1 MLCLWASRQAR
12 RANIDEGRTVPQ
24 LPKKSEDTVF
34 HYYILSVFL
43 FAVGLLRVPSSSP
56 FSSTPHLH
64 DLCCLGLEGVGSLF
78 YCVSLVTMSNVP
90 SSRYAAAIS
99 ALSLS
104 LPAVNPNPP
113 LTPKSSLTPKSLTPK
128 PLVDPTPKP
137 PLTIKL
143 PSYPPSPEIFGSDD
157 EEQENPSDYCI
168 GGYYPVE
175 IGAIFIDRYQVV
187 KKLGWGHF
195 STVWLGWDI
204 EKRRFVALK
213 VVKSAPTFTETGLD
227 EIKLLKCVRDSDPSD
242 PKRDTVVQL
251 IDDFKVS
258 GVNGEHVCMVLEVL
272 GHQLLKWI
280 IKSNYTGLPLPCVK
294 SILRQVLQGLDYL
307 HTKCKIIHTDI
318 KPENILLRVDDV
330 YVQELAADTNLQ
342 ELPVSPAPTSFSGN
356 LLMTSYFTYVSLT
369 PPIIILVLDCVK
381 LVGEVD
387 CGFPDSWDGLGI
399 VFYSFN
405 HYNSICMYNYLCNY
419 QKYLLKLFTLINSLK
434 ISMHCMQKGFVV
446 LIFKEMY
453 LICRDWFKIYLT
465 CCKMKDTGKV
475 SRIPRARL
483 SRKGNKHQQP
493 QQDEDT
499 LVDRQK
505 RAKAHVS
512 FSNIT
517 TPCSTPSSTS
527 PPKPSGPV
535 RTTWRRNLL
544 HEEAMGSDSKESV
557 SSPIEDAP
565 SLTTMSHC
573 SRQSTVLH
581 PSTQRDNQPSSPSHD
596 IRNTFRILSSNSFC
610 PHNSLNLLGHG
621 LYEVSSIPQG
631 CWPMLTPMLPTVVSN
646 WLAVLW
652 VISQITLIWD
662 HSFHFI
668 SMSWKEQVFLM
679 FCMLSVY
686 ELYLCWFSETDM
698 LVNLLKPQNADEI
711 SIKIAD
717 LGNACWVYKHFT
729 EDIQTCQYRSVE
741 VLIGAGYGTPADIW
755 STACMAFELA
765 TGEYLFEPH
774 SGDNFSREE
783 DHIAHI
789 IELLGPLPSQFA
801 LSGRNSRRYFNH
813 KGHLRRISRLK
824 PWSLCEILLDKYEW
838 PRDQAVQFSA
848 FLLTMLEPLPEKR
861 ATAAQCLKHP
871 WISS

>member
-1 MLCLWASRQAR
+1 
-12 RANIDEGRTVPQ
+12 
-24 LPKKSEDTVF
+24 
-34 HYYILSVFL
+34 
-43 FAVGLLRVPSSSP
+43 
-56 FSSTPHLH
+56 
-64 DLCCLGLEGVGSLF
+64 
-78 YCVSLVTMSNVP
+78 MSNVP

-113 LTPKSSLTPKSLTPK
+113 LTPKSSLTHKSLTPK

-143 PSYPPSPEIFGSDD
+143 SSYPPSPEIFGSDD

-213 VVKSAPTFTETGLD
+213 VVKSGPTFTETGLD

-294 SILRQVLQGLDYL
+294 SILRQVFQGLDYL

-342 ELPVSPAPTSFSGN
+342 ELPVSPAPTSCSEN
-356 LLMTSYFTYVSLT
+356 TSLREKQIVSNFLGKLT
-369 PPIIILVLDCVK
+369 VA
-381 LVGEVD
+381 
-387 CGFPDSWDGLGI
+387 FQTLG
-399 VFYSFN
+399 V
-405 HYNSICMYNYLCNY
+405 
-419 QKYLLKLFTLINSLK
+419 
-434 ISMHCMQKGFVV
+434 
-446 LIFKEMY
+446 
-453 LICRDWFKIYLT
+453 W
-465 CCKMKDTGKV
+465 
-475 SRIPRARL
+475 
-483 SRKGNKHQQP
+483 
-493 QQDEDT
+493 
-499 LVDRQK
+499 
-505 RAKAHVS
+505 
-512 FSNIT
+512 
-517 TPCSTPSSTS
+517 
-527 PPKPSGPV
+527 PSGPV
-535 RTTWRRNLL
+535 RTTWIRNLL

-581 PSTQRDNQPSSPSHD
+581 PSTQRDNQPSPPSH
-596 IRNTFRILSSNSFC
+596 
-610 PHNSLNLLGHG
+610 G
-621 LYEVSSIPQG
+621 
-631 CWPMLTPMLPTVVSN
+631 
-646 WLAVLW
+646 
-652 VISQITLIWD
+652 
-662 HSFHFI
+662 
-668 SMSWKEQVFLM
+668 
-679 FCMLSVY
+679 
-686 ELYLCWFSETDM
+686 FSETDM

-717 LGNACWVYKHFT
+717 LGNACWEYKHFT

-838 PRDQAVQFSA
+838 PREQAVQFSA

>member
-1 MLCLWASRQAR
+1 
-12 RANIDEGRTVPQ
+12 
-24 LPKKSEDTVF
+24 
-34 HYYILSVFL
+34 
-43 FAVGLLRVPSSSP
+43 
-56 FSSTPHLH
+56 
-64 DLCCLGLEGVGSLF
+64 
-78 YCVSLVTMSNVP
+78 MSNVP

-113 LTPKSSLTPKSLTPK
+113 LTLSSSTAPDPPLTPKSLTPK
-128 PLVDPTPKP
+128 PLVAPTPKP

-143 PSYPPSPEIFGSDD
+143 PSYPPSPEILGSDD

-175 IGAIFIDRYQVV
+175 IGAILIDRYQVV

-213 VVKSAPTFTETGLD
+213 VVKSAPTFTETALD

-294 SILRQVLQGLDYL
+294 SILRQVFQGLDYL

-318 KPENILLRVDDV
+318 KPENILLRVDEV
-330 YVQELAADTNLQ
+330 YVQELAADTKLR
-342 ELPVSPAPTSFSGN
+342 ELPVSPAPTSCSANTSLREKQIVSN
-356 LLMTSYFTYVSLT
+356 LLGKLT
-369 PPIIILVLDCVK
+369 VA
-381 LVGEVD
+381 
-387 CGFPDSWDGLGI
+387 FQTLG
-399 VFYSFN
+399 V
-405 HYNSICMYNYLCNY
+405 
-419 QKYLLKLFTLINSLK
+419 
-434 ISMHCMQKGFVV
+434 
-446 LIFKEMY
+446 
-453 LICRDWFKIYLT
+453 W
-465 CCKMKDTGKV
+465 TGKV

-483 SRKGNKHQQP
+483 SRKENKHQQP
-493 QQDEDT
+493 QQGEDT

-505 RAKAHVS
+505 RAKPHVS

-527 PPKPSGPV
+527 SSKSSGPV
-535 RTTWRRNLL
+535 CATWRQTLL
-544 HEEAMGSDSKESV
+544 HEEAMGSDSKESAL
-557 SSPIEDAP
+557 SPMEDAP
-565 SLTTMSHC
+565 SLTTMSLC
-573 SRQSTVLH
+573 SRQSAVLH
-581 PSTQRDNQPSSPSHD
+581 HSTQRDNQPSSPSH
-596 IRNTFRILSSNSFC
+596 
-610 PHNSLNLLGHG
+610 G
-621 LYEVSSIPQG
+621 
-631 CWPMLTPMLPTVVSN
+631 
-646 WLAVLW
+646 
-652 VISQITLIWD
+652 
-662 HSFHFI
+662 
-668 SMSWKEQVFLM
+668 
-679 FCMLSVY
+679 
-686 ELYLCWFSETDM
+686 FSETE
-698 LVNLLKPQNADEI
+698 LLKNLLKPQNADEI

-741 VLIGAGYGTPADIW
+741 VLIGADYGTPADIW

-813 KGHLRRISRLK
+813 KGQLRHISRLK
-824 PWSLCEILLDKYEW
+824 PWTLCEILLDKYEW
-838 PRDQAVQFSA
+838 PREQAVQFSA